1 MNIIKDVL
9 ETEGL
14 GSKSCTSQEDSF
26 LNPLLQ
32 LVEWVIKFGKYFA
45 QTETL

>member
-26 LNPLLQ
+26 LNPLTASRMGYKVWQILC
-32 LVEWVIKFGKYFA
+32 
-45 QTETL
+45 TD